1 MWDRGFR
8 HAALLR
14 VNGTGSHALTVPYP
28 YNGPLYMV
36 AGPEPVDIS
45 MIEFDLSGDRFSV
58 GGLPGNVPYV
68 ISDGDGNDVGA
79 GVTSGSGSISR
90 TLGSISRD
98 MEPGD
103 GGVLRLYPGAPHY
116 DGYINVVSFD
126 MRNNARVDN
135 HQGSNSTFAYVPVI
149 YARLAFIADAQVDHV
164 TLKSKILGDINMDHL
179 AGSYLKNQALMVPI
193 LPGATALDLTINGF
207 EMSVLV
213 SDLRVERTSGLI
225 AKETNSYTGNTIGNS
240 VSARSAVTSNAFAIA
255 TSNGTMTADVTV
267 WLTGEAEMSLD
278 TKYVIEADINRCYV
292 GSAHQAVTYYF
303 SHYTCSLFDWHT
315 GDGTNAGVNHPSYYF
330 DATASGKGHPTL
342 SDIRSQVGVQQQEI
356 NREYKES
363 INSRLRTMG
372 NGPMVASVDVYRNG
386 DFVKTVSLSGG
397 GTPSASS
404 SSSVSGL
411 PSGYWPPGTIR
422 MISIS
427 NPGVSNNVVSTYPT
441 SGTYRMHQEIDI
453 AYPPSTPQVLVD
465 VEVDTGDMVQ
475 FVVQA
480 QLGTR
485 GLYAPSPVSVTT
497 DLRMTV
503 TDTTISSTGYRDAT
517 ITIEGG
523 AIEIFCCSE

>member
-1 MWDRGFR
+1 M
-8 HAALLR
+8 
-14 VNGTGSHALTVPYP
+14 GSHVLTVPYP

-45 MIEFDLSGDRFSV
+45 MIGFDLDNDRFSV

-68 ISDGDGNDVGA
+68 ISDSDGNDVGA
-79 GVTSGSGSISR
+79 GVTSGSGSISK

-135 HQGSNSTFAYVPVI
+135 HHGSNTTFAYVPVI

-213 SDLRVERTSGLI
+213 SDMRVEEGPGFI
-225 AKETNSYTGNTIGNS
+225 VKETNSHSSSTRAGR
-240 VSARSAVTSNAFAIA
+240 VSASSAATSNAFAIA

-278 TKYVIEADINRCYV
+278 TTYV
-292 GSAHQAVTYYF
+292 GV
-303 SHYTCSLFDWHT
+303 D
-315 GDGTNAGVNHPSYYF
+315 TN
-330 DATASGKGHPTL
+330 
-342 SDIRSQVGVQQQEI
+342 SDI
-356 NREYKES
+356 
-363 INSRLRTMG
+363 
-372 NGPMVASVDVYRNG
+372 
-386 DFVKTVSLSGG
+386 
-397 GTPSASS
+397 
-404 SSSVSGL
+404 
-411 PSGYWPPGTIR
+411 
-422 MISIS
+422 
-427 NPGVSNNVVSTYPT
+427 
-441 SGTYRMHQEIDI
+441 
-453 AYPPSTPQVLVD
+453 
-465 VEVDTGDMVQ
+465 TG
-475 FVVQA
+475 
-480 QLGTR
+480 
-485 GLYAPSPVSVTT
+485 
-497 DLRMTV
+497 
-503 TDTTISSTGYRDAT
+503 
-517 ITIEGG
+517 
-523 AIEIFCCSE
+523 